1 MLALNAYTLIKSIH
15 RLNSKHPKLAT
26 FIDKKSDN
34 FPHISPVLY
43 VWSTVP
49 CMIWHRFE
57 EGEIQF
63 IYWVLEVIPFLFG

>member
-34 FPHISPVLY
+34 FPHISPEAVE
-43 VWSTVP
+43 VP
-49 CMIWHRFE
+49 I
-57 EGEIQF
+57 EGSALDRIRQKHAEQEIVGQASQ
-63 IYWVLEVIPFLFG
+63 